1 MKNKRVLIFAAA
13 LMLMVAGLL
22 FLSKEIISPY
32 VAFDDPKLKNGDY
45 VQIIGKY
52 DKTKPLKQQ
61 DGVFSFVIKN
71 DADITLTVNKNGIKP
86 VNFEHAEQIVV
97 MGHYNPAS
105 GIFEANDI
113 LTKCPSKYQKEN

>member
-1 MKNKRVLIFAAA
+1 MKNKRILIFAAA
-13 LMLMVAGLL
+13 LVLMIAGVL

-52 DKTKPLKQQ
+52 DKTKPLEQHN
-61 DGVFSFVIKN
+61 GTFSFVIKN
-71 DADITLTVNKNGIKP
+71 DANVALTVNKNGIKP
-86 VNFEHAEQIVV
+86 VNFEHAEQVV
-97 MGHYNPAS
+97 VIGRYNPAS
-105 GIFEANDI
+105 DIFEANDV